1 VDLEARQGGVRELE
15 VLREGEKKVRDEC
28 SWSGLQRVEGVQVLS
43 GELRRQCIVWNEQ
56 LLI

>member
-1 VDLEARQGGVRELE
+1 M
-15 VLREGEKKVRDEC
+15 LREGEKKVRDEC